1 VHVLKGP
8 EVAYS
13 RHAGREMGLLS
24 VRFGVLKAIMRTS
37 ARLPR
42 SVLRPAVYFR
52 NRLEAT

>member
-1 VHVLKGP
+1 MLKGP

-24 VRFGVLKAIMRTS
+24 VRLGVLKATMRTS

-42 SVLRPAVYFR
+42 SVLRPAVYSR
-52 NRLEAT
+52 NGLKAT